1 MKHAAKKSL
10 GQNFLKSKKALSDM
24 VNAGKVSKGDTVLE
38 IGPGKGAL
46 TEVLLQHAGKVVAI
60 EKDKRLIPLLEEKF
74 AGEITNGRL
83 ELIYGDIL
91 EERIELPKNYK
102 LIANI
107 PYYITGALFRMF
119 LEAENKPNTIVF
131 LVQKEVA
138 ERINSKDGQH
148 SKLSVFIQNV
158 YKTSLG
164 PTVTADNFTP
174 PPKVDSRVI
183 ILNKREQPAVPGNLK
198 KEFSSAVRAGFSEK
212 RKKLRSSLSGGLQI
226 SKEDV
231 DLILKKTNI
240 NPNSRAQELSIKN
253 WIEIASNFTK

>member
-1 MKHAAKKSL
+1 MFLPETDKSL
-10 GQNFLKSKKALSDM
+10 GQHWLTDDSILEDI
-24 VNAGKVSKGDTVLE
+24 VNEAGIGQDDLVVE
-38 IGPGKGAL
+38 IGPGPGFL
-46 TEVLLQHAGKVVAI
+46 TAKILERTNRLIAI
-60 EKDKRLIPLLEEKF
+60 EFDEKLFNNLQDKYNQNKDVKI
-74 AGEITNGRL
+74 INQ
-83 ELIYGDIL
+83 DIL
-91 EERIELPKNYK
+91 KFNFSEISEPYK
-102 LIANI
+102 IVANI
-107 PYYITGALFRMF
+107 PYYLTSNLLRILSEINNGPDRAVL
-119 LEAENKPNTIVF
+119 

-253 WIEIASNFTK
+253 WIEIASHFTK

>member
-1 MKHAAKKSL
+1 MFLPETDKSL
-10 GQNFLKSKKALSDM
+10 GQHWLTDDSILEDI
-24 VNAGKVSKGDTVLE
+24 VNEAGIGPDDLVVE
-38 IGPGKGAL
+38 IGPGPGFL
-46 TEVLLQHAGKVVAI
+46 TAKILERTNRLIAI
-60 EKDKRLIPLLEEKF
+60 EFDEKLFNNLQDKYNQNKDVKI
-74 AGEITNGRL
+74 INQ
-83 ELIYGDIL
+83 DIL
-91 EERIELPKNYK
+91 KFNFSEISEPYK
-102 LIANI
+102 IVANI
-107 PYYITGALFRMF
+107 PYYLTSNLLRILSEINNGPDRAVL
-119 LEAENKPNTIVF
+119 

-164 PTVTADNFTP
+164 PIVTADNFTP

-183 ILNKREQPAVPGNLK
+183 ILNKREQPVVPGSLK
-198 KEFSSAVRAGFSEK
+198 KEFSSVVRAGFSEK

-253 WIEIASNFTK
+253 WIEIASHFTK

>member
-1 MKHAAKKSL
+1 MFLPETDKSL
-10 GQNFLKSKKALSDM
+10 GQHWLTDDSILEDI
-24 VNAGKVSKGDTVLE
+24 VNEACIGQDDLVVE
-38 IGPGKGAL
+38 IGPGPGFL
-46 TEVLLQHAGKVVAI
+46 TAKILERTNRLIAI
-60 EKDKRLIPLLEEKF
+60 EFDEKLFNNLQDKYNQNKDVKI
-74 AGEITNGRL
+74 INQ
-83 ELIYGDIL
+83 DIL
-91 EERIELPKNYK
+91 KFNFSEISEPYK
-102 LIANI
+102 IVANI
-107 PYYITGALFRMF
+107 PYYLTSNLLRILSEINNGPDRAVL
-119 LEAENKPNTIVF
+119 

-253 WIEIASNFTK
+253 WIEIASHFTK

>member
-1 MKHAAKKSL
+1 MFLPETDKSL
-10 GQNFLKSKKALSDM
+10 GQHWLTDDSILEDI
-24 VNAGKVSKGDTVLE
+24 VNEAGIGPDDLVVE
-38 IGPGKGAL
+38 IGPGPGFL
-46 TEVLLQHAGKVVAI
+46 TAKILERTNRLIAI
-60 EKDKRLIPLLEEKF
+60 EFDEKLFNNLQDKYNQNKDVKI
-74 AGEITNGRL
+74 INQ
-83 ELIYGDIL
+83 DIL
-91 EERIELPKNYK
+91 KFNFSEISEPYK
-102 LIANI
+102 IVANI
-107 PYYITGALFRMF
+107 PYYLTSNLLRILSEINNGPDRAVL
-119 LEAENKPNTIVF
+119 

-253 WIEIASNFTK
+253 WIEIASHFTK

>member
-1 MKHAAKKSL
+1 MFLPETDKSL
-10 GQNFLKSKKALSDM
+10 GQHWLTDDSILEDI
-24 VNAGKVSKGDTVLE
+24 VNEAGIGPDDLVVE
-38 IGPGKGAL
+38 IGPGPGFL
-46 TEVLLQHAGKVVAI
+46 TAKILERTNRLIAI
-60 EKDKRLIPLLEEKF
+60 EFDEKLFNNLQDKYNQNKDVKI
-74 AGEITNGRL
+74 INQ
-83 ELIYGDIL
+83 DIL
-91 EERIELPKNYK
+91 KFNFSEISEPYK
-102 LIANI
+102 IVANI
-107 PYYITGALFRMF
+107 PYYLTSNLLRILSEINNGPDRAVL
-119 LEAENKPNTIVF
+119 

-138 ERINSKDGQH
+138 ERINSKEGQH

-253 WIEIASNFTK
+253 WIEIASHFTK